1 MLAAEGIYFRATDHF
16 THVHLLMYLLC
27 IDDYHLA
34 DPLFIDELGRELSS
48 NRRHLPPLLLVH
60 GSGEAAERA
69 LEGQGLF
76 RERSGGVLQVASA
89 KEAAVVDRA
98 TREANQQLVDRLTD
112 AVLPA
117 VSIPGDARGLLV
129 HDGPGVRVGPVAWV
143 RQLVAQD
150 ALPVV
155 SALARDPAS
164 GGSREVGLGD
174 AVTALAQALAEDPVT
189 VVGFVRK
196 AGQPLLADEERGA
209 PLAVADL
216 PSRKAVPA
224 RAVLQQAADA
234 GVSVLLSTP
243 SLLLTSGS
251 ARGRRLQR

>member
-1 MLAAEGIYFRATDHF
+1 
-16 THVHLLMYLLC
+16 MYLLC

-34 DPLFIDELGRELSS
+34 DPLFIDELGRALSS
-48 NRRHLPPLLLVH
+48 NRRQLPPLLLVH

-76 RERSGGVLQVASA
+76 RQRAGGVLQVASA

-129 HDGPGVRVGPVAWV
+129 HDGPGIRVGSVAWV
-143 RQLVAQD
+143 RQLVAQN

-155 SALARDPAS
+155 SALARDPVS
-164 GGSREVGLGD
+164 EGTREVGLGD
-174 AVTALAQALAEDPVT
+174 AVVALAQALAENTAT

-196 AGQPLLADEERGA
+196 AGRPLLADEERGV
-209 PLAVADL
+209 PLAAADL

-224 RAVLQQAADA
+224 RATLQKAVAA
-234 GVSVLLSTP
+234 GVPVLLSTP
-243 SLLLTSGS
+243 SLLLTAGS
-251 ARGRRLQR
+251 ARGRQVQR

>member
-1 MLAAEGIYFRATDHF
+1 
-16 THVHLLMYLLC
+16 MYLLC

-34 DPLFIDELGRELSS
+34 DPLFIDELGRELSA
-48 NRRHLPPLLLVH
+48 NRQQLPPLLLIH

-76 RERSGGVLQVASA
+76 RERSGGGLQVASA
-89 KEAAVVDRA
+89 QEAAVVDRA

-129 HDGPGVRVGPVAWV
+129 HDGPGVRVGAVAWL
-143 RQLVAQD
+143 RQLVVQE

-155 SALARDPAS
+155 SALARDPSS
-164 GGSREVGLGD
+164 GGSREVALGD
-174 AVTALAQALAEDPVT
+174 AVTALAQALAEDTVT

-196 AGQPLLADEERGA
+196 GGRSLLSEEASAA
-209 PLAVADL
+209 PLPIEDL
-216 PSRKAVPA
+216 PPAKAVPA
-224 RAVLQQAADA
+224 AAALRQAAEA
-234 GVSVLLSTP
+234 GISVLLSTP
-243 SLLLTSGS
+243 QLLLTPGS
-251 ARGRRLQR
+251 LRGRRVQR

>member
-1 MLAAEGIYFRATDHF
+1 
-16 THVHLLMYLLC
+16 MYLLC

-48 NRRHLPPLLLVH
+48 HRQELPPLLLIH

-76 RERSGGVLQVASA
+76 RERAGGVLQVASA
-89 KEAAVVDRA
+89 QEAAVVDRA
-98 TREANQQLVDRLTD
+98 AREANQRLVDRLTD

-129 HDGPGVRVGPVAWV
+129 HDGPGVRVGDVHWI
-143 RQLVAQD
+143 RQLVAQE

-155 SALARDPAS
+155 SALARDPVS
-164 GGSREVGLGD
+164 GGSREVALG
-174 AVTALAQALAEDPVT
+174 AAMTALARALADDAGTVT

-196 AGQPLLADEERGA
+196 AGRSLLSKAARST
-209 PLAVADL
+209 PLAAEDV
-216 PSRKAVPA
+216 PPRTAVPA
-224 RAVLQQAADA
+224 RGPLQQAAEA

-243 SLLLTSGS
+243 ALFLTPGS
-251 ARGRRLQR
+251 SRGRRVQR